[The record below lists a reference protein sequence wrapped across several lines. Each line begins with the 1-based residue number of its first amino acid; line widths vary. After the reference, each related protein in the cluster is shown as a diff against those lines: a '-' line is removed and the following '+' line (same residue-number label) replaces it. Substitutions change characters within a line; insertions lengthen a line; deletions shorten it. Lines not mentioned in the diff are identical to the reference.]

1 MTEHDL
7 LAKLHTVLAEQLLER
22 VTDPE
27 AKSADLNVARQFLKD
42 NGIEALAT
50 KAQAVGLSASGQG
63 PISSDE
69 ECEAS
74 IIKNKSRMARTKLQ
88 NFVLYKFWY
97 RKPKKVPT
105 LPNTCNRNN

>member
-42 NGIEALAT
+42 KGDRST
-50 KAQAVGLSASGQG
+50 G
-63 PISSDE
+63 D
-69 ECEAS
+69 
-74 IIKNKSRMARTKLQ
+74 
-88 NFVLYKFWY
+88 
-97 RKPKKVPT
+97 
-105 LPNTCNRNN
+105 